1 LFAISKNQI
10 RPAVADIREGLQRNW
25 MWIALAMQDIKMR
38 YRGSILG
45 PFWLTIS
52 TLVMIAAIGSI
63 YPRILHI
70 PASDYLPYLA
80 TGLVIW
86 SLLASLINEG
96 CSTFLSVQHIIRQVR
111 LPFSLHAFH
120 SVFRNLVVFAHSFI
134 VIPLVIIIFSVPI
147 TWTIIWIVPGMM
159 LITINGVWLS
169 ILLGMASARFRD
181 IPPIVNS
188 FVTVAFFATPVFW
201 HPQSLG
207 VERWVV
213 DYNPLFAAL
222 DVIRAPIL
230 GVTPS
235 PYSWPVLLVTTAVG
249 SVFTFLFFARWRA
262 RISYWA
268 N

>member
-1 LFAISKNQI
+1 
-10 RPAVADIREGLQRNW
+10 
-25 MWIALAMQDIKMR
+25 MR

-52 TLVMIAAIGSI
+52 TLVMVAAIGSI
-63 YPRILHI
+63 YPRILRV

-96 CSTFLSVQHIIRQVR
+96 CSTFISVQHIVRQVR

-120 SVFRNLVVFAHSFI
+120 SVFRNMVVFAHSFVVIPFII
-134 VIPLVIIIFSVPI
+134 VIFAVPI
-147 TWTIIWIVPGMM
+147 TWRVVWIVPA
-159 LITINGVWLS
+159 LAIIALNGVWLS

-201 HPQSLG
+201 HPQALG
-207 VERWVV
+207 VERWVA
-213 DYNPLFAAL
+213 DFNPLFAAL
-222 DVIRAPIL
+222 DVVRSPLL
-230 GVTPS
+230 GATPS
-235 PYSWPVLLVTTAVG
+235 PYSWPVLLITTILG
-249 SVFTFLFFARWRA
+249 SVFSFLFFARWRA